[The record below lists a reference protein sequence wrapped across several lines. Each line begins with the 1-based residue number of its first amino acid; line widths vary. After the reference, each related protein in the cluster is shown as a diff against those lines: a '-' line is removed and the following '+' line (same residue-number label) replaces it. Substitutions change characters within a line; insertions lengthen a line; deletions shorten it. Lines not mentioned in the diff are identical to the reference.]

1 MDTKKKAS
9 DAKIALSEDKTHLHL
24 SGNWTIA
31 GITAV
36 APTIQTLVKKAGQD
50 VTIDGSAITI
60 MDSAGALLI
69 ENIIVNFKKLGKQAT
84 VSGISERFQSLLKLV
99 TDEID
104 LVRNPPPP
112 PETPNLLY
120 TIGKKSYFKW
130 RVVYE
135 FMEFVGEMF
144 IGIVRSIRQPSRFQW
159 RLILR
164 FIDDTGYRAL
174 PIVALLTFL
183 VGIVLTYQIAVQLSE
198 YNADIFIVDLTG
210 MVILREF
217 GPLITAIIAAG
228 RTSTSFTAQIGT
240 MKINE
245 EIDALNTMGVPPIER
260 LVMPKVLGLVI
271 ALPLLTVWA
280 DIFGVLGSMVM
291 SKAQLGI
298 SYYSFLERFQHSV
311 AVKDYIVGLVKAP
324 VFALIIAAVGC
335 FQGFQVS
342 GTADDVGRKTTQS
355 AVQSIFLI
363 IIADALFSILFS
375 WRGV

>member
-1 MDTKKKAS
+1 MDINQTAS
-9 DAKIALSEDKTHLHL
+9 DAKVELSEDNAKLCL
-24 SGNWTIA
+24 SGEWTLASIA
-31 GITAV
+31 EVTPKIKSF
-36 APTIQTLVKKAGQD
+36 VKKAAKD
-50 VTIDGSAITI
+50 ATIDGSLITV

-69 ENIIVNFKKLGKQAT
+69 ENTVAYFKELGKHVSLSGMSEHFQA
-84 VSGISERFQSLLKLV
+84 LLKLV
-99 TDEID
+99 TDEFD
-104 LVRNPPPP
+104 VVHNPPPLP
-112 PETPNLLY
+112 KSHNVLY
-120 TIGKKSYFKW
+120 IIGEKSYFKW
-130 RVVYE
+130 RMLSD
-135 FMEFVGEMF
+135 FMAFVGEIIICIM
-144 IGIVRSIRQPSRFQW
+144 RSIVEPSRIRW

-164 FIDDTGYRAL
+164 FIEDTGYRAL

-183 VGIVLTYQIAVQLSE
+183 VGVVLTYQIALELSE
-198 YNADIFIVDLTG
+198 YNADIYIVDLTG

-245 EIDALNTMGVPPIER
+245 EIDALHTMGVPPMEYLTI
-260 LVMPKVLGLVI
+260 PKIIALVI

-280 DIFGVLGSMVM
+280 DIFGILGAMVM

-298 SYYSFLERFQHSV
+298 SYYVFLERFQHAIEV
-311 AVKDYIVGLVKAP
+311 HQYIVGLIKAP
-324 VFALIIAAVGC
+324 VFALIIATVGC

-342 GTADDVGRKTTQS
+342 STADDVGRKTTQS

-375 WRGV
+375 WRGI

>member
-1 MDTKKKAS
+1 MDTNHTTRT
-9 DAKIALSEDKTHLHL
+9 AKIELSADKTQLRL
-24 SGNWTIA
+24 SGDWTLA

-36 APTIQTLVKKAGQD
+36 APTINTMVKKAAVD
-50 VTIDGSAITI
+50 ATIDGSSIAI

-69 ENIIVNFKKLGKQAT
+69 EDIVVNFKELGKR
-84 VSGISERFQSLLKLV
+84 VNLSGMSKRFQSLLNLV
-99 TDEID
+99 NAEVDV
-104 LVRNPPPP
+104 VRNPPPP
-112 PETPNLLY
+112 PPEPNLLY
-120 TIGKKSYFKW
+120 IIGEKAYLKW
-130 RVVYE
+130 TVVVD
-135 FMEFVGEMF
+135 FMAFIGEMLV
-144 IGIVRSIRQPSRFQW
+144 GIVRSISQPSRIQW

-183 VGIVLTYQIAVQLSE
+183 VGVVLTYQIALELSE
-198 YNADIFIVDLTG
+198 YNADIYIVDITG

-217 GPLITAIIAAG
+217 GPLVTAIIAAG

-245 EIDALNTMGVPPIER
+245 EIDALHTMGVSPIER
-260 LVMPKVLGLVI
+260 LVMPKIVALVI

-291 SKAQLGI
+291 AKSQSAI
-298 SYYSFLERFQHSV
+298 TYYSYLERFQEAI
-311 AVKDYIVGLVKAP
+311 AVREYIVGLVKAP

-355 AVQSIFLI
+355 AVQCIFLI
-363 IIADALFSILFS
+363 IIADALFSVLFS
-375 WRGV
+375 WRGI

>member
-50 VTIDGSAITI
+50 VTIDGSAIAI

-112 PETPNLLY
+112 PETPSLLY
-120 TIGKKSYFKW
+120 TIGEKSYFKW

-245 EIDALNTMGVPPIER
+245 EIDALNTMGVSPIER

>member
-9 DAKIALSEDKTHLHL
+9 DAKIALSEDKTHLRL

-50 VTIDGSAITI
+50 VTIDGSAIAI

-69 ENIIVNFKKLGKQAT
+69 ENIIVNFKKLGKHAT

-120 TIGKKSYFKW
+120 TIGEKSYFKW

-183 VGIVLTYQIAVQLSE
+183 VGIVLTYQVAVQLSE

-245 EIDALNTMGVPPIER
+245 EIDALHTMGVPPIER